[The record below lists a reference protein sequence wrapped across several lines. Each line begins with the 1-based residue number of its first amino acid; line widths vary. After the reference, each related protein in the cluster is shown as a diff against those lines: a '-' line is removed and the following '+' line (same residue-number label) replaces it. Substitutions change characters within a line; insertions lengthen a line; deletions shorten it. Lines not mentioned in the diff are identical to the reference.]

1 MRISK
6 DKNLLIFVFTLSD
19 LSKRQVKNG
28 DFDNSRMVKKISLD
42 LSKRQPNYIDISY
55 IDRVIQILREKME
68 NTSFADAKLNMYQ

>member
-1 MRISK
+1 
-6 DKNLLIFVFTLSD
+6 LLIFVFTLSD

-55 IDRVIQILREKME
+55 IDRVI
-68 NTSFADAKLNMYQ
+68 

>member
-55 IDRVIQILREKME
+55 IDRVI
-68 NTSFADAKLNMYQ
+68 

>member
-55 IDRVIQILREKME
+55 IER
-68 NTSFADAKLNMYQ
+68 S

>member
-1 MRISK
+1 MRTKMRISK

-55 IDRVIQILREKME
+55 IER
-68 NTSFADAKLNMYQ
+68 S